1 MGRIKTLNKWA
12 NAHTYIPLDLLRVA
26 LGVFLIVKG
35 VDFMSN
41 PTEMAVV
48 MGPFKDWPASWLILH
63 YIPFAH
69 FVGGFFIIVGLLT
82 RWAVII
88 QFPLLIGAILTNFLG
103 EMNQT
108 NLILAIV
115 TLVVC
120 LFFLVYGSGKRSAD
134 YYLKMQK

>member
-1 MGRIKTLNKWA
+1 MGRIKTWNKWA
-12 NAHTYIPLDLLRVA
+12 NAHTNIGFDLLRIT

-35 VDFMSN
+35 VEFMSN
-41 PTEMAVV
+41 TEEMTTV
-48 MGPFKDWPASWLILH
+48 MEPFKNWPASWLILH

-69 FVGGFFIIVGLLT
+69 FAGGFFIIIGLLT

-103 EMNQT
+103 EMNST
-108 NLILAIV
+108 NLILALV
-115 TLVVC
+115 TLLVC
-120 LFFLVYGSGKRSAD
+120 IFFFFYGSGKHSAD

>member
-12 NAHTYIPLDLLRVA
+12 NAHTYIPLDLLRVT

-35 VDFMSN
+35 VEFMSN
-41 PTEMAVV
+41 PAEMAVV
-48 MGPFKDWPASWLILH
+48 MEPFKEWPASWIILH

-82 RWAVII
+82 RWAVLI

-108 NLILAIV
+108 NLVLAII